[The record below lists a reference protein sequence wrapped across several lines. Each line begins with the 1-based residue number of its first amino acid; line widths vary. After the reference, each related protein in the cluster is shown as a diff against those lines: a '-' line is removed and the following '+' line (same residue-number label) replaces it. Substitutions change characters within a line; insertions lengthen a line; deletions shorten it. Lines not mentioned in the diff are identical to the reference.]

1 MESHQDFLKSIEDN
15 ENGHFLL
22 ENEGG
27 HAILK
32 VFPAGKKG
40 KSVRKIDV
48 QARLGLFGISDY
60 DAAALDE
67 AIAGASG
74 EAYDIAAWEELAS
87 EDARLELEVAE
98 DESQA
103 MMTVIAPRHGG
114 SWPTR
119 EEILSLLA
127 SRGVVAG
134 IDEELLQAIVNRSL
148 PELANKG
155 FQKKAYR
162 IASMKAPTAARD
174 ASVEWQIDPN
184 PRAVPVRE
192 AGQRED
198 DPVDFRNLNVVQ
210 TCQAGDL
217 LARVLPG
224 EPGEAGYTVT
234 GRTLPA
240 TDGSSIVLEPGQNV
254 ESRGNEYYSRIDG
267 HARVSNF
274 QTRFP
279 RLDIEEILELDNV
292 DYSTGHIDFPGTVV
306 VRNTVFDGFQ
316 VNARGDIIIE
326 KTVSNVFLKA
336 EGDIILSGGAVTRN
350 SGYIEAAGS
359 IFARF
364 AQKSSLLA
372 GHGIYIQEVSM
383 HSRLTAGQEIIV
395 EEGRGEIIGGDV
407 LAGQRVKARKLG
419 TKMETATRITVGVD
433 PDTFQKLREMDAQY
447 EDQKKTYHR
456 VLLHIQQI
464 EESRK
469 RGKSTAEDEETE
481 KRLRLVQQKLEKLLE
496 NLELQRERLIASI
509 NPVEGAEVEVR
520 EQVFPGV
527 EISFGVGVRKYRVE
541 RRSLPGARFSLYEDQ
556 VRLASI

>member
-1 MESHQDFLKSIEDN
+1 MESHQDFLRSIEDN

-27 HAILK
+27 RAILR

-40 KSVRKIDV
+40 RPVKKIDV
-48 QARLGLFGISDY
+48 QARLELFGVQDY
-60 DAAALDE
+60 DRAALDE
-67 AIAGASG
+67 AVAAASG
-74 EAYDIAAWEELAS
+74 EAFDIAAWEELPS
-87 EDARLELEVAE
+87 EDARLELDVAE

-103 MMTVIAPRHGG
+103 MITVVAPRHGG
-114 SWPTR
+114 NWPGR
-119 EEILSLLA
+119 EEILTLLA

-134 IDEELLQAIVNRSL
+134 IDEALVEAIANRSL
-148 PELANKG
+148 PELANRG

-162 IASMKAPTAARD
+162 IATMKNPTAARD
-174 ASVEWQIDPN
+174 ASVQWQIEPN

-192 AGQRED
+192 AGQREE

-210 TCQAGDL
+210 TCKAGDL

-224 EPGEAGYTVT
+224 EPGEAGFTVT

-240 TDGSSIVLEPGQNV
+240 TDGSAIVLEAGLNV
-254 ESRGNEYYSRIDG
+254 EARGTEFFSKIDG
-267 HARVSNF
+267 HARVSNY

-279 RLDIEEILELDNV
+279 RIDVEEILELDNV

-306 VRNTVFDGFQ
+306 VHNTVLDGFQ

-336 EGDIILSGGAVTRN
+336 EGDIILTGGAVTRN
-350 SGYIEAAGS
+350 SGYVEAAGS

-395 EEGRGEIIGGDV
+395 EEGRGEIIGGDI

-447 EDQKKTYHR
+447 EEQKKTYHR
-456 VLLHIQQI
+456 VLLHMQQI

-469 RGKSTAEDEETE
+469 RGKATAEDEETE
-481 KRLRLVQQKLEKLLE
+481 KRLRMVQQKLEKHLE

-509 NPVEGAEVEVR
+509 NPVEGAEIEVR

-556 VRLASI
+556 VRLASL

>member
-27 HAILK
+27 RAILR

-40 KSVRKIDV
+40 RSVKKVDV
-48 QARLGLFGISDY
+48 QARLGLFGITEY
-60 DAAALDE
+60 DTAALDE

-74 EAYDIAAWEELAS
+74 EAYDIAAWEELPS

-103 MMTVIAPRHGG
+103 MLTVLAPRHGG
-114 SWPTR
+114 RWPGS

-134 IDEELLQAIVNRSL
+134 IDEELLQAIAKRTL
-148 PELANKG
+148 PELTNKG

-162 IASMKAPTAARD
+162 IASMKSPTAARD
-174 ASVEWQIDPN
+174 ASVEWQIEPN

-192 AGQRED
+192 AGQKEE

-240 TDGSSIVLEPGQNV
+240 TDGSSIVLEPGMNV
-254 ESRGNEYYSRIDG
+254 EARGNEYYARIDG

-336 EGDIILSGGAVTRN
+336 EGDIILTGGAVTRN

-364 AQKSSLLA
+364 AQKTSLLA

-395 EEGRGEIIGGDV
+395 EEGRGEIIGGDS

-469 RGKSTAEDEETE
+469 RGKSTTEDEETE
-481 KRLRLVQQKLEKLLE
+481 NRLRLVQQKLEKLLE

-541 RRSLPGARFSLYEDQ
+541 RRSLPGARFSLFEDQ

>member
-1 MESHQDFLKSIEDN
+1 MI
-15 ENGHFLL
+15 
-22 ENEGG
+22 
-27 HAILK
+27 AVLK
-32 VFPAGKKG
+32 V
-40 KSVRKIDV
+40 
-48 QARLGLFGISDY
+48 ARG
-60 DAAALDE
+60 
-67 AIAGASG
+67 
-74 EAYDIAAWEELAS
+74 
-87 EDARLELEVAE
+87 
-98 DESQA
+98 
-103 MMTVIAPRHGG
+103 P
-114 SWPTR
+114 
-119 EEILSLLA
+119 
-127 SRGVVAG
+127 
-134 IDEELLQAIVNRSL
+134 
-148 PELANKG
+148 
-155 FQKKAYR
+155 QKKAYR

-359 IFARF
+359 ILARF

>member
-1 MESHQDFLKSIEDN
+1 MESHQDFLRSIEDN

-27 HAILK
+27 RAILR

-40 KSVRKIDV
+40 RPVKKIDV
-48 QARLGLFGISDY
+48 QARLELFGVQDY
-60 DAAALDE
+60 DRAALDE
-67 AIAGASG
+67 AVAAASG
-74 EAYDIAAWEELAS
+74 EAFDIAAWEELPS
-87 EDARLELEVAE
+87 EDARLELDMAE

-103 MMTVIAPRHGG
+103 MITVVAPRHGG
-114 SWPTR
+114 NWPGR
-119 EEILSLLA
+119 EEILTLLA

-134 IDEELLQAIVNRSL
+134 IDEALVEAIANRSL
-148 PELANKG
+148 PELANRG

-162 IASMKAPTAARD
+162 IATMKNPTAARD
-174 ASVEWQIDPN
+174 ASVQWQIEPN

-192 AGQRED
+192 AGQREE

-210 TCQAGDL
+210 TCKAGDL

-224 EPGEAGYTVT
+224 EPGEAGFTVT

-240 TDGSSIVLEPGQNV
+240 TDGSAIVLEAGLNV
-254 ESRGNEYYSRIDG
+254 EARGTEFFSKIDG
-267 HARVSNF
+267 HARVSNY

-279 RLDIEEILELDNV
+279 RIDVEEILELDNV

-306 VRNTVFDGFQ
+306 VHNTVLDGFQ

-336 EGDIILSGGAVTRN
+336 EGDIILTGGAVTRN
-350 SGYIEAAGS
+350 SGYVEAAGS

-395 EEGRGEIIGGDV
+395 EEGRGEIIGGDI

-447 EDQKKTYHR
+447 EEQKKTYHR
-456 VLLHIQQI
+456 VLLHMQQI

-469 RGKSTAEDEETE
+469 RGKATAEDEETE
-481 KRLRLVQQKLEKLLE
+481 KRLRMVQQKLEKHLE

-509 NPVEGAEVEVR
+509 NPVEGAEIEVR

-556 VRLASI
+556 VRLASL